1 MKHFFNALL
10 GSPDATAGQV
20 KAGPGNALEVSE
32 MAARLA
38 ALDRSQ
44 AVIEFKPGGEIL
56 TANENF
62 LATVGYSLDEIRG
75 QHHSMFVEPAYA
87 RSAEYRAFW
96 ENLDRGEFHVGLYK
110 RLAKGAR
117 EVWIHASYVPLVDAD
132 GKVFKVVKYA
142 SDVTEAQLR
151 EADLRGQVQ
160 AIDKSQA
167 VIQFTLDGTILDAN
181 ANFLSVVGYTREE
194 IVGKHH
200 SMFVEPA
207 YKQSD
212 EYRKFWAKLAEGKFD
227 SGQYKRLGKDGKVVW
242 IQASYNPIFD
252 ATGKPIKVVKFAQ
265 DITAQIEAMALDQ
278 AVAEMKQLVQ
288 GALSGDLSGRIPTEG
303 KKGDVLTLS
312 SSVNQLVDEMEKI
325 VARMRDSAVLVTT
338 AAKEISSGNTDLSS
352 RTEEQ
357 ASSLEE
363 TASAMEE
370 LTSTVKQNAENARQ
384 ANQLAAGAS
393 DVAVRG
399 GEVVRQVVSTM
410 GAISASSKKIADI
423 ISVIDGIAFQTNILA
438 LNAAVEAARAG
449 EQGRGF
455 AVVAT
460 EVRNLAQ
467 RSATAAKEIK
477 DLIGDSVAKVDSGSR
492 LVDEAGKTMDEIV
505 ASVKKVTGIMAE
517 IADASLEQSRGIEQ
531 VNEAITQV
539 DDVTQQN
546 AALVEQAA
554 AAAESLEEQAR
565 SLAEAVS
572 RYRLST
578 AAAAMAEASAD
589 ADAQGGWEGEERRGP
604 DRARNVTRLGK
615 KPAAKAPAPS
625 GGRATAAGKTAK
637 VAGGDD
643 DWQDF

>member
-1 MKHFFNALL
+1 MKSLFSALL
-10 GSPDATAGQV
+10 GSPGAHMVDAKGGVVNGQQV
-20 KAGPGNALEVSE
+20 AE

-44 AVIEFKPGGEIL
+44 AVIEFKPGGEIVN
-56 TANENF
+56 ANENF
-62 LATVGYSLDEIRG
+62 LNAVGYTLDEIRG
-75 QHHSMFVEPAYA
+75 RHHSIFAEPAYA
-87 RSAEYRAFW
+87 QSPEYRAFW
-96 ENLDRGEFHVGLYK
+96 EKLDRGEFHVGLYK
-110 RLAKGAR
+110 RLAKGGR
-117 EVWIHASYVPLVDAD
+117 EIWIHASYVPLLDAQ

-151 EADLRGQVQ
+151 EAELRGQVQ

-181 ANFLSVVGYTREE
+181 ANFLQVVGYTREE

-207 YKQSD
+207 FRQSD
-212 EYRKFWAKLAEGKFD
+212 EYRQFWAKLAGGRFD
-227 SGQYKRLGKDGKVVW
+227 SGRYKRLGKDGKVVW
-242 IQASYNPIFD
+242 IQASYNPILD

-278 AVAEMKQLVQ
+278 AVAEMRQLVQ
-288 GALSGDLSGRIPTEG
+288 GALGGDLTGRIPTEG

-312 SSVNQLVDEMEKI
+312 GSVNQLVDEMEKI
-325 VARMRDSAVLVTT
+325 VARMRDSAASVTT
-338 AAKEISSGNTDLSS
+338 AAREISSGNADLSS
-352 RTEEQ
+352 RTEQQ

-370 LTSTVKQNAENARQ
+370 LTSTVKQNAENARE
-384 ANQLAAGAS
+384 ANQLAVGAS

-410 GAISASSKKIADI
+410 GAISDSSKKISDI

-455 AVVAT
+455 AGVAT
-460 EVRNLAQ
+460 LGRILAQ

-477 DLIGDSVAKVDSGSR
+477 DLISDSVAKVHSGSK
-492 LVDEAGKTMDEIV
+492 LVDDAGNTMDEIV

-565 SLAEAVS
+565 ALSETVS

-578 AAAAMAEASAD
+578 GAAAEAEGAPAPGD
-589 ADAQGGWEGEERRGP
+589 WEGDERRGP
-604 DRARNVTRLGK
+604 DRARNVSRIGK
-615 KPAAKAPAPS
+615 KPNAKASAPS
-625 GGRATAAGKTAK
+625 AVRAPAAGKKAK
-637 VAGGDD
+637 VAGGND